1 MIFVNKKIVIL
12 LIFLTVVFLMG
23 CTETPVTEQTYT
35 LVDEQFTVPA
45 NSMKSYYADLEAGD
59 EIQVLITVL
68 EGGNLDIDFYI
79 TDANDAKIIS
89 RSRIGQSTVSWK
101 VPYSGTYYFV
111 YDNSFSM
118 MTSKIVK
125 TTIKVTS

>member
-1 MIFVNKKIVIL
+1 MNKKIVIL

-23 CTETPVTEQTYT
+23 CTEIPVTEQTYT

-125 TTIKVTS
+125 TTIKVTN